1 MYAHC
6 DVLKCDCDLIMY
18 RGVEA
23 ALNDGTG
30 GLKAVF
36 NDVQGQF
43 DYVKGG
49 KSSNLIMDR
58 RGLTTTCTFMSR
70 GVNHRIP

>member
-1 MYAHC
+1 MGYLLIVVHKACMHGIAHC

-18 RGVEA
+18 RGV
-23 ALNDGTG
+23 
-30 GLKAVF
+30 KAVL

-58 RGLTTTCTFMSR
+58 
-70 GVNHRIP
+70 GV